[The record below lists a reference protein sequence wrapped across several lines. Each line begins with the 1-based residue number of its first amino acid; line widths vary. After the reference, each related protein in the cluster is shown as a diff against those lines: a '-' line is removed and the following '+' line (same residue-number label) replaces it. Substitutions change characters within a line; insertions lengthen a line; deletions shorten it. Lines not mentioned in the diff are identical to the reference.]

1 MNRSQD
7 SPSRLKEIAG
17 ILARHELVKGI
28 TPQKLVAI
36 LEDMG
41 PTFVKLGQI
50 LSSRPDVLPRDYC
63 QALEK
68 LRSQAAPMPFE
79 EVKAT
84 VEASLGLK
92 LEEAFPRFAPQPLGS
107 ASIAQAHEARLADG
121 TRVVVKVQ
129 RPGIYDTMARDIK
142 LLQRAL
148 GLLDRIGGGT
158 EVVDLNKVLDE
169 MWTVAQEEMNF
180 LTEAGNAQTFYRLN
194 QAYEGVSCPRVYPA
208 YSTQQVLTME
218 YIDGLSIAETDKL
231 RSSGA
236 DISELGRRLAD
247 NYVKQIVEDGFF
259 HADPHQGNIRIR
271 GGEIVWID
279 LGMMGRLSGRYQALI
294 GKAIQAVAGHDV
306 ALLKDVVLQ
315 LGAVK
320 GRVNHVRLYADID
333 DMLTRYAA
341 MDLGQMD
348 LAQVLQSLMDLAGTH
363 GISMPAGLSMLA
375 RGLATIEGVVA
386 QVSPDINVLEVAKAR
401 VRDTLMENVNW
412 QEELRR
418 AAGTLYDSGKK
429 SIAIPALA
437 SDLMRMATRGQLNV
451 NLTHSASDDLSRA
464 AAALLNRLCLC
475 LLAGFLLLAAALLLA
490 FEKTLPGC
498 LFAAA
503 GVLAALRAFWGELR
517 RKR

>member
-1 MNRSQD
+1 MNRTQD
-7 SPSRLKEIAG
+7 SRSRLKEIAG
-17 ILARHELVKGI
+17 ILSRHEVVKGM

-50 LSSRPDVLPRDYC
+50 LSSRPDLLPASYC

-68 LRSQAAPMPFE
+68 LRSQASPMPFE
-79 EVKAT
+79 EVKAM
-84 VEASLGLK
+84 VEASLGLP
-92 LEEAFPRFAPQPLGS
+92 LDEAFPRFASQPLGS
-107 ASIAQAHEARLADG
+107 ASIAQVHEARLADG

-129 RPGIYDTMARDIK
+129 RPGIYDTMSRDIK
-142 LLQRAL
+142 LLKKAL

-158 EVVDLNKVLDE
+158 EVVDLNMVLDE

-194 QAYEGVSCPRVYPA
+194 QSFEGVSCPRVYPA
-208 YSTQQVLTME
+208 FTTQQVLTME
-218 YIDGLSIAETDKL
+218 YIDGLGIAETGKL
-231 RSSGA
+231 RAAGQ
-236 DISELGRRLAD
+236 DPGELGKRLAD

-271 GGEIVWID
+271 DGEIVWID
-279 LGMMGRLSGRYQALI
+279 LGMMGRLSGRDQALI
-294 GKAIQAVAGHDV
+294 GKAIQAVASHDV
-306 ALLKDVVLQ
+306 NLLKDVVLQ

-341 MDLGQMD
+341 MELGQMD
-348 LAQVLQSLMDLAGTH
+348 LSQVLQSLMDLAGAH
-363 GISMPAGLSMLA
+363 GIAMPAGLSMLA

-401 VRDTLMENVNW
+401 VRDTLLEHVNW
-412 QEELRR
+412 QEELRHT
-418 AAGTLYDSGKK
+418 AKTLYDSGKK
-429 SIAIPALA
+429 SIAIAALV
-437 SDLMRMATRGQLNV
+437 SDLMRMTTRGQLNV
-451 NLTHSASDDLSRA
+451 NLTLSASDDMKWSA
-464 AAALLNRLCLC
+464 HLLVNRLCLC
-475 LLAGFLLLAAALLLA
+475 LLAGLLLLSAALLLA
-490 FEKTLPGC
+490 AGKPLPGC

-503 GVLAALRAFWGELR
+503 GLLLALRAFWRELR